1 MIICIDE
8 TAFSLT
14 PTVHKTWAP
23 VGQTPELAH
32 NFGRWRKVNA
42 ITAVTSDR
50 RFYFRLKE
58 HKAINSHD
66 VRLFLEM
73 LLRHIEEPIV
83 VVWDNVAQHRA
94 NRVTELAE
102 EHERLRIEPL
112 PPYSPDFNP
121 DEGVF
126 NHVKGVELA
135 NYAPASNDELVETV
149 RATLRLYKR
158 RPRKIMHF
166 WRQSELPLE
175 GMEELLNLPQP
186 R

>member
-1 MIICIDE
+1 MIVCIDE
-8 TAFSLT
+8 SAFSLT
-14 PTVHKTWAP
+14 PVVRKTWAP
-23 VGQTPELAH
+23 RGQTPRLVH
-32 NFGRWRKVNA
+32 NHGTWRKVNA

-94 NRVTELAE
+94 KRVTRVAD
-102 EHERLRIEPL
+102 EHDRLRIEPL
-112 PPYSPDFNP
+112 PPYSPDYNP

-126 NHVKGVELA
+126 NHAKSVELA
-135 NYAPASNDELVETV
+135 NYAPASNDELVDTV
-149 RATLRLYKR
+149 RSTLRLYKH
-158 RPRKIMHF
+158 RPRKVSDF
-166 WRQSELPLE
+166 WRQSDLPLD
-175 GMEELLNLPQP
+175 GMEDLLNLSNH